1 MTIMN
6 RLKLRNN
13 ILQNGSNGNRKK
25 YSKQFNYCVS
35 LLRRIKRASTS
46 IFLRKIL
53 LIRKVFENSYL
64 IFFRKILSLEII
76 TSIEIDKVVSN
87 YCETTNIRE

>member
-35 LLRRIKRASTS
+35 LLRRIKRATTS